1 MDNLMERRRE
11 IAEASENHALLI
23 DSDKDYIVTD
33 DGLYILIS

>member
-11 IAEASENHALLI
+11 IAEASEGIALLI
-23 DSDKDYIVTD
+23 DSDRDYIVTD